1 MDPTVEPSA
10 ADKVEF
16 SKTEQP
22 DLRAV
27 AYQDENGEIHEI
39 PGMFAEVTG
48 CGEVE
53 TPEDDMTID
62 VVSKTESEPET

>member
-1 MDPTVEPSA
+1 MEPSA

-48 CGEVE
+48 SVE
-53 TPEDDMTID
+53 MDTPDDDMMID